1 MVAVSLFLCVCVSLI
16 NSHPLTHSILST
28 LSTLST
34 LSLSLS
40 LSRHTINLLTLISSA
55 HSHAACCS
63 LTHTS
68 RHPVLIHPS
77 NPSSSSL
84 SSSTCSGCTTGST
97 QLNSAQL
104 WQNEELINFALNYQ
118 SCLDWEPRHTEYP
131 SRRRDVVPLDISSWG
146 NTRTPAIGLLV
157 RFLHV
162 APCRIDV
169 QDYTCTLTTLR

>member
-34 LSLSLS
+34 HSLSLS

-68 RHPVLIHPS
+68 SRHPVLIHPS
-77 NPSSSSL
+77 NPSSSS
-84 SSSTCSGCTTGST
+84 SSTCSGCTTGST
-97 QLNSAQL
+97 QLTSTQL